1 MLKNQ
6 EHSVCQ
12 DGTIRANGLKGH
24 SPVTRIERVTGLLI
38 SHAQL
43 GRLRL
48 NVAYATS
55 LIGRG
60 FTEFFGK
67 EAEFSKTYPELA
79 DWAQALLQN
88 FENECFSMMEATS
101 GLYGVEFSS
110 SENFK
115 EEFVARIVQLA
126 IGRYGLAPITFFAA
140 YNGVDEDFD
149 SNYGHI
155 YKVSAEKIELIST
168 IDLIQAHKDRLKET
182 DLLACM
188 NDSSRDFKAFYR
200 SKDWGEAGEGSLK
213 RAALKLAARN
223 DQKEN
228 FSFLLEEGVPA
239 DDPGLLRLLESR
251 PEMKAMVEARK
262 ISEEVMEGGA
272 AKTRKTSIS
281 RMSAA

>member
-1 MLKNQ
+1 MSTYSSGAVFIPLDPIESKELMDIIQ
-6 EHSVCQ
+6 YLITMGDHLGGCEEEDDYSSPLQAESDTQ
-12 DGTIRANGLKGH
+12 DEIAKR
-24 SPVTRIERVTGLLI
+24 
-38 SHAQL
+38 
-43 GRLRL
+43 
-48 NVAYATS
+48 
-55 LIGRG
+55 
-60 FTEFFGK
+60 K
-67 EAEFSKTYPELA
+67 EAEFSKAYPELA
-79 DWAQALLQN
+79 DWAKALLQD

-101 GLYGVEFSS
+101 GPYGVEFSS

-126 IGRYGLAPITFFAA
+126 IGRYELAPITFFAA
-140 YNGVDEDFD
+140 YNGVEEDFD

-223 DQKEN
+223 GQKEN

-281 RMSAA
+281 RMSAV